1 MPLDLTITSLHAAY
15 RDGTLTPARL
25 LDSLL
30 EEAERRGPDPA
41 WITRLDR
48 HQLQGYLARLEGHSP
63 DTLPLF
69 GIPFAI
75 KDNID
80 LAGVPTTAGCPA
92 FAYVPGENAFVV
104 QQLIDA
110 GAIPLG
116 KTNLDQFAT
125 GLVGERAP
133 EAYGVPGNAFDPE
146 RVPGG
151 SSSGSAV
158 VTAAGQVS
166 FALGTDTAGSGRV
179 PACFHNLV
187 GVKPSLGLLSSRG
200 LVPACATLDTI
211 SLFALTADDAA
222 TLLDIAAVPDP
233 ECRWSRA
240 HDFALHG
247 QRYGS
252 PPARFRFG
260 VPKAAQWQTDSDYTH
275 AMHEAIRLLEL
286 LGGEPVEIDATPLL
300 AAARLLYEGPWVAER
315 YHAIRELM
323 EQDPESVHPVTR
335 QITAGGATPLAVDA
349 FDARYQLAEYK
360 RQADALLASV
370 DLMLTPT
377 TVTHPTK
384 AEVAADPIG
393 VNARLGTWTNFMNL
407 LDYSALAVPAG
418 FTGAGLPVGVTLFGR
433 CFDDLRLLSLARA
446 MEAAL
451 ELPLGA
457 TGLARPCAK
466 PMAPASDGYLEVVV
480 CGAHLEGLPLNGQ
493 LTQRGGVLIERT
505 TTAARYRLYALAG
518 GPPARPAMVRDE
530 ANGSTIDVEVW
541 RLPQQWI
548 GSFLAGIPSPLGLG
562 QVELANGEWVCG
574 FICAAGGLHGA
585 GTATDITEYGGW
597 RQWLAAVTGEQAT
610 PGSEL
615 IDAC

>member
-63 DTLPLF
+63 ESLPLF

-92 FAYVPGENAFVV
+92 FAYVPEENAFVV

-247 QRYGS
+247 QRYGT

-260 VPKAAQWQTDSDYTH
+260 VPKAAQWQTDPDYTR
-275 AMHEAIRLLEL
+275 AMHEAIRLLES
-286 LGGEPVEIDATPLL
+286 LGGEPVEIDASPLL

-323 EQDPESVHPVTR
+323 EQAPESVHPVTR
-335 QITAGGATPLAVDA
+335 QITVGGATPLAVEA
-349 FDARYQLAEYK
+349 FEARYQLAEYK

-407 LDYSALAVPAG
+407 LDYSALAVPVG
-418 FTGAGLPVGVTLFGR
+418 FTGVGLPVGVTLFGR
-433 CFDDLRLLSLARA
+433 CFDDLRLISLARA
-446 MEAAL
+446 MEAVLA
-451 ELPLGA
+451 LPLGA
-457 TGLARPCAK
+457 TGLPRPRTK
-466 PMAPASDGYLEVVV
+466 PMTPARDGYLEVVV

-493 LTQRGGVLIERT
+493 LTQRGGVLVERT

-518 GPPARPAMVRDE
+518 GPPARPALVRDE
-530 ANGSTIDVEVW
+530 ANGNAIEVEVW

-562 QVELANGEWVCG
+562 QVELANGEWKTG
-574 FICAAGGLHGA
+574 FICAAGGLHEA
-585 GTATDITEYGGW
+585 GPARNITAYGGW
-597 RQWLAAVTGEQAT
+597 RQWLAAVTG
-610 PGSEL
+610 GSDWRAS
-615 IDAC
+615 DAWQ